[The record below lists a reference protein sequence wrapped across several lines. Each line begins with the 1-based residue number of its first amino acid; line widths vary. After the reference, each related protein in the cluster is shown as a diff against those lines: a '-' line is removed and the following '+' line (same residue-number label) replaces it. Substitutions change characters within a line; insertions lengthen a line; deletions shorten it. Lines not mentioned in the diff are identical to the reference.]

1 MSGSPLLPSLRSSP
15 LRQSAARLLLPP
27 FLPSFIFSSFI
38 SIFLSIFIYVWR
50 DEHLNHPNSHN
61 NGFAPQR
68 KKKGYSDP
76 IPSSFSFHFLLGPTI
91 SAIIG
96 LFSGVNLIFQPVPPS
111 SAVFWSITLVPFNF
125 FHLGGWKWEPL
136 FSHSTKLEPIEE
148 VTIKCDL
155 LDMPAVGQLEK
166 DAKYSLV
173 YQLLKIFLT
182 QRLDAYMEFQAA
194 NSSLL
199 KSYGLVHEDCIAKMR
214 LLSLVDLGSNES
226 ARIPYALIKGVTCV
240 LLVLQINDDEVELWV
255 VKAITS
261 KLIDCKMDQ
270 MNEVVIVRE
279 SWTSPPQRS
288 QTT

>member
-1 MSGSPLLPSLRSSP
+1 MALR
-15 LRQSAARLLLPP
+15 
-27 FLPSFIFSSFI
+27 
-38 SIFLSIFIYVWR
+38 
-50 DEHLNHPNSHN
+50 HN
-61 NGFAPQR
+61 ER
-68 KKKGYSDP
+68 KR
-76 IPSSFSFHFLLGPTI
+76 
-91 SAIIG
+91 
-96 LFSGVNLIFQPVPPS
+96 
-111 SAVFWSITLVPFNF
+111 
-125 FHLGGWKWEPL
+125 GGWKWEPL

-148 VTIKCDL
+148 VTIKGLIGCRSVFSSDTRGTGFMHLTFLSSFSSDVGMYSLSYGGDYITHGSNTRHGHCDL

-270 MNEVVIVRE
+270 MNEVVIVSRY
-279 SWTSPPQRS
+279 
-288 QTT
+288 

>member
-1 MSGSPLLPSLRSSP
+1 MHLT
-15 LRQSAARLLLPP
+15 
-27 FLPSFIFSSFI
+27 FL
-38 SIFLSIFIYVWR
+38 
-50 DEHLNHPNSHN
+50 
-61 NGFAPQR
+61 
-68 KKKGYSDP
+68 
-76 IPSSFSFHFLLGPTI
+76 SSFSSDVGMYSLSYGGDYITHGSNTRH
-91 SAIIG
+91 G
-96 LFSGVNLIFQPVPPS
+96 FSFSFGCVVN
-111 SAVFWSITLVPFNF
+111 
-125 FHLGGWKWEPL
+125 
-136 FSHSTKLEPIEE
+136 
-148 VTIKCDL
+148 CDL

-182 QRLDAYMEFQAA
+182 LRLDAYMEFQAA

-270 MNEVVIVRE
+270 MNEVVIVRFVLF
-279 SWTSPPQRS
+279 SI
-288 QTT
+288 